1 MLSIGLGAAGTN
13 VSQMG
18 IDLAHREFKQHQKHV
33 SIQILGCHMFRNIS
47 RGMLLLVKRQIRPT
61 SLTHL

>member
-1 MLSIGLGAAGTN
+1 MPSIGLGAAGTN
-13 VSQMG
+13 ASQIG
-18 IDLAHREFKQHQKHV
+18 VDLAHREFKQCQKHV

-47 RGMLLLVKRQIRPT
+47 RDMLLLVKRQVRPT